1 MRTNLSIDGE
11 RLWTSIAESAKIGTG
26 PRGGLRRLTLT
37 EDDKAMRDLF
47 ASWAVAAG
55 YGVIVDQ
62 LGSMFA
68 RREGSQPKLPPVLIG
83 SHLDTQAAGGRFDGI
98 LGVLGGLEVLRTL
111 DDLGLKTKRA
121 IEVDSSYQGLSCVPL
136 KYRHVAP

>member
-83 SHLDTQAAGGRFDGI
+83 SIWTRKPLVAVSTAFSACSAGSR
-98 LGVLGGLEVLRTL
+98 
-111 DDLGLKTKRA
+111 
-121 IEVDSSYQGLSCVPL
+121 SY
-136 KYRHVAP
+136 APSMIWD